1 MADVWFVT
9 LKINI
14 KMIFI
19 DFFFKR
25 KLFHT
30 YFIFTLYYFIRTKKP
45 YISGYWEVILEKK
58 VRDT

>member
-19 DFFFKR
+19 DFFSKEIY
-25 KLFHT
+25 LILT
-30 YFIFTLYYFIRTKKP
+30 LILTLYYFILLYKN
-45 YISGYWEVILEKK
+45 
-58 VRDT
+58 